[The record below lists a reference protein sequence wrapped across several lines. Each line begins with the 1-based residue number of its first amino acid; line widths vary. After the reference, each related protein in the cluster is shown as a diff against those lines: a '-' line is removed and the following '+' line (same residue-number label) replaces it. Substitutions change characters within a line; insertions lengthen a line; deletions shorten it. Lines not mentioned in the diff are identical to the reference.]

1 MALITKDDMVE
12 RFGQAELAQIT
23 DHKNGAE
30 IDDAV
35 LNLAL
40 NDASDEAQS
49 YLRGAGIIIVNPPKA
64 LVLKVCDIAR
74 YYLYEN
80 AVTEIVEKR
89 YQQAILWLKT
99 VQKNPAMLRDDPA
112 LSDDSLN
119 GGIAVKPNEMPNW
132 KDFQ

>member
-1 MALITKDDMVE
+1 MALADKQAMIE
-12 RFGQAELAQIT
+12 RFGERELAMLT
-23 DHKNGAE
+23 DHENGVA
-30 IDDAV
+30 IDDSV

-80 AVTEIVEKR
+80 AVTEIVRER
-89 YQQAILWLKT
+89 YQQAILWLKA
-99 VQKNPAMLRDDPA
+99 VQKNPAMLREDPA
-112 LSDDSLN
+112 VDDKQLN
-119 GGIAVKPNEMPNW
+119 SGIAVRPNEMPQW
-132 KDFQ
+132 KEFL

>member
-1 MALITKDDMVE
+1 MALATKQDMVE

-40 NDASDEAQS
+40 EDASVEAQS

-80 AVTEIVEKR
+80 AVTEIVRER
-89 YQQAILWLKT
+89 YQQAIVWLKA
-99 VQKNPAMLRDDPA
+99 VQKNPAMLRNEPNVDDKQ
-112 LSDDSLN
+112 LN
-119 GGIAVKPNEMPNW
+119 SGIAVRPNEMPQW